1 MLSVVSSYAI
11 FGIEAI
17 EIRVEVNI
25 TQGVNFFM
33 VGLPDSAVKESHHR
47 IYSAFLESGLTFPHQ
62 AITINL
68 APADIK
74 KEGSMFDLPIAAG
87 ILASSGQ
94 IPAGNLEGYSLAGE
108 LSLKGEL
115 RRVRGVLPMAYQA
128 MSSGKKG
135 LIVPL
140 ENAEDLGLIK
150 DFEIIPCATLKE
162 VVDFFRTGKR
172 KIFERK
178 EKENFL
184 NDSTGGKDFSEV
196 YGQESV
202 KRAVEI
208 AAAGGHHILLSGPPG
223 SGKSMICSRI
233 PSILPP
239 MTLEEAIQTSVIYN
253 VSHHIRKNPF
263 ERPFR
268 APHHTISDVALVG
281 GGSVPRPGEISLA
294 HNGVLFLD
302 ELTEFKRSTLEV
314 LRQPLEEKKVL
325 ISRSRFQISFPA
337 DFMLVAGMNP
347 CPCGY
352 HTHPKRPCTCS
363 PGAVEKYLRKLSGP
377 LIDRFDLMMEVLP
390 VDIYEIQFRKKG
402 ESSLDISRRV
412 EECRKI
418 QQERFKGTDI
428 RTNAGMRSRELEKY
442 CVLDKQGL
450 QLLTIAAEKMQLS
463 ARAYQKILRVAR
475 TIADLDRKENIG
487 PEHVAE
493 AIQYRS
499 PDESRFMVREE
510 TIV

>member
-1 MLSVVSSYAI
+1 MLSVVSSYI

-33 VGLPDSAVKESHHR
+33 VGLPDNAVKESHHR
-47 IYSAFLESGLTFPHQ
+47 IYSAFSESGMTFPHQ

-87 ILASSGQ
+87 ILASSEQ
-94 IPAGNLEGYSLAGE
+94 IPSENLEGYALAGE

-115 RRVRGVLPMAYQA
+115 RRIRGVLPMAYQA

-140 ENAEDLGLIK
+140 ENAQDLGLIK
-150 DFEIIPCATLKE
+150 DFEIIPCADLND
-162 VVDFFRTGKR
+162 VVEFFKTGK
-172 KIFERK
+172 KKVFERK
-178 EKENFL
+178 ENENFS
-184 NDSTGGKDFSEV
+184 NGFTEGKDFSEV
-196 YGQESV
+196 YGLESV

-223 SGKSMICSRI
+223 SGKSMLCSRI

-239 MTLEEAIQTSVIYN
+239 MTLEEAIQTSVVYN
-253 VSHHIRKNPF
+253 VSHQTRKNPF

-281 GGSVPRPGEISLA
+281 GGSVPRPGEISLV

-337 DFMLVAGMNP
+337 DFMLVAGINP

-352 HTHPKRPCTCS
+352 LTHPKRTCTCS
-363 PGAVEKYLRKLSGP
+363 PGSVEKYLRKLSGP
-377 LIDRFDLMMEVLP
+377 LIDRFDLMIEVLP
-390 VDIYEIQFRKKG
+390 VDIHEIQFRRKG
-402 ESSLDISRRV
+402 ESSREIARRV

-418 QQERFKGTDI
+418 QQERFRGTDTK
-428 RTNAGMRSRELEKY
+428 TNAGMRSRELEKY
-442 CVLDKQGL
+442 CALDKQGL
-450 QLLTIAAEKMQLS
+450 HLLTIAAEKLQLS

-475 TIADLDRKENIG
+475 TIADLDQRENIR
-487 PEHVAE
+487 PEHIAE

-499 PDESRFMVREE
+499 LDENRFMAREE
-510 TIV
+510 AFV